1 MNSRKNPVS
10 NWKLYCIIDKA
21 ALGSR
26 SPEEAA
32 LSLFKAGVDVIQ
44 LRYKNLPSHELLAI
58 AKRMRKSAKRYG
70 KTFLVNDRID
80 VAASSGAEG
89 VHLGSGDLPPGT
101 AYRLLG
107 KKAIVGKTVHSLKEA
122 KEIRREKVNY
132 IGVGPIFSTPLK
144 KNLKA
149 KGVGFIKKIKQHTSV
164 PVFAIGGI
172 NKQNIRLALGGG
184 AQGVCVA
191 RASASAMV
199 LLKEIKK

>member
-1 MNSRKNPVS
+1 MNSRKNPAS

-21 ALGSR
+21 VLGNR

-58 AKRMRKSAKRYG
+58 AKRVRKFAKRYG
-70 KTFLVNDRID
+70 KTLLVNDRID

-89 VHLGSGDLPPGT
+89 VHLGSGDLPLGT

-107 KKAIVGKTVHSLKEA
+107 KKAIVGKTVHSPGEA
-122 KEIRREKVNY
+122 KEICREKVSY
-132 IGVGPIFSTPLK
+132 ISVGPIFTTPLK

-149 KGVGFIKKIKQHTSV
+149 KGIGFIKKIKQHTSV

-172 NKQNIRLALGGG
+172 NKQNIKLALGGG
-184 AQGVCVA
+184 AEGVCVA
-191 RASASAMV
+191 RASQGAKA